1 MIYLRECLTLYY
13 VSLSQISLICDEN
26 KTEVEEMREKELLDE
41 MVKLVDEKNELV
53 HHSHV
58 QNQAIDEDEEIKA
71 SLLGSSMLIRGGT
84 QNSMNKDRCTHQ

>member
-1 MIYLRECLTLYY
+1 M
-13 VSLSQISLICDEN
+13 SPSQISLICDEN

-71 SLLGSSMLIRGGT
+71 SLLGSSMLIRGGM
-84 QNSMNKDRCTHQ
+84 QNSVNKDRCTHQ

>member
-1 MIYLRECLTLYY
+1 M
-13 VSLSQISLICDEN
+13 
-26 KTEVEEMREKELLDE
+26 EEIREKELLDE

-71 SLLGSSMLIRGGT
+71 SLMGSRMLIGGS
-84 QNSMNKDRCTHQ
+84 QHGANKDRCAHQ